1 SPSTR
6 WEMQASGS
14 YELTRGFHV
23 YDMIQ
28 NSFTVSYVR
37 PLERNFNE
45 GTGAV
50 RLKYPIRLA
59 AGVRT
64 QSFPNFTQGSSRKL
78 VPFFSLTIF

>member
-1 SPSTR
+1 
-6 WEMQASGS
+6 MQASGS

-45 GTGAV
+45 STGAV

-64 QSFPNFTQGSSRKL
+64 QNFPNLTQGSSQKL